1 MTVETDAKLKEEFR
15 VYQRKLGPL
24 RIISCILTA
33 LVLTIT
39 FFDQL
44 PWTVAIGSKTL
55 SFEDRLIFTLQ
66 LSFID
71 FFPFF
76 IAIIA
81 VINRRMTSIAVNPMD
96 KRGHELVEQRQRIL
110 QNTLEQLVIKVILSL
125 VLCTV
130 IESNELIIL
139 PVFTILFVLG
149 RFTFAIGYPNYR
161 SFGMGMNFVSA
172 VLVTILIGY
181 RLFIEGTIFKYIKL
195 K

>member
-181 RLFIEGTIFKYIKL
+181 RLFI
-195 K
+195 